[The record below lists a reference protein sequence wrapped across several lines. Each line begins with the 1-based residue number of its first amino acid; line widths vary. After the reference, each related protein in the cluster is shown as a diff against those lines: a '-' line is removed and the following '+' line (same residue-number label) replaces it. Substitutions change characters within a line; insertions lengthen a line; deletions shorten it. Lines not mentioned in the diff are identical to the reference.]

1 MILEEVSLIMAKK
14 RKIIVTVAPTS
25 NFHGKEANPALPEQP
40 KEIAEEV
47 YRCLNAGAAIAH
59 VHARDLQGKPTNDGN
74 VFKEIKAEITAKSNI
89 ITQLR
94 QHLR

>member
-1 MILEEVSLIMAKK
+1 MAKK

-59 VHARDLQGKPTNDGN
+59 VHARDLKGN
-74 VFKEIKAEITAKSNI
+74 
-89 ITQLR
+89 QLMMR
-94 QHLR
+94 MFSKKLKQKLLLKVILLHNSVLHLR

>member
-1 MILEEVSLIMAKK
+1 MAK

-59 VHARDLQGKPTNDGN
+59 IHARDPKGVPTNDAN
-74 VFKEIKAEITAKSNI
+74 VFKEIKAEIIAKCNI
-89 ITQLR
+89 IHNSV